1 MQYNM
6 LVVEDGPMRSV
17 VKLKLSTAQ
26 VITASVM
33 VITLASISYQLYLLR
48 KKTNKELVGA
58 DFVNSDYWD

>member
-1 MQYNM
+1 M

-26 VITASVM
+26 AITASVM

>member
-1 MQYNM
+1 M

-33 VITLASISYQLYLLR
+33 IITLASISYQLYLLR

>member
-1 MQYNM
+1 M

>member
-1 MQYNM
+1 M
-6 LVVEDGPMRSV
+6 LVVEDCPMRSV

-48 KKTNKELVGA
+48 KKSNIELVGA

>member
-1 MQYNM
+1 
-6 LVVEDGPMRSV
+6 MRSV

-33 VITLASISYQLYLLR
+33 LITLASISYQLYLLR
-48 KKTNKELVGA
+48 KKSKNELVGA

>member
-1 MQYNM
+1 
-6 LVVEDGPMRSV
+6 MRSV
-17 VKLKLSTAQ
+17 VKIKLSTAQ

-48 KKTNKELVGA
+48 KKSKIELVGA

>member
-1 MQYNM
+1 M

-48 KKTNKELVGA
+48 KKTDRELVGA

>member
-1 MQYNM
+1 
-6 LVVEDGPMRSV
+6 MRSI
-17 VKLKLSTAQ
+17 VKVKLSTAQ

-48 KKTNKELVGA
+48 KKSNKELVGA